1 MPHLLVSG
9 ATGSGK
15 SVTLNGMISSI
26 IMRAR
31 PDQVRMI
38 LIDPKRVEL
47 NAYEGAPHLLSPV
60 VTDPRRAAD
69 AVQWCVKEMEQR
81 YELLAHLGYRNIDG
95 YNDAV
100 AAGEVATSA
109 RSAGR
114 RRDGPTEPEARHRC
128 PTSCS

>member
-15 SVTLNGMISSI
+15 SVTLNGMISSV

-81 YELLAHLGYRNIDG
+81 YELLALAGFRNIDG
-95 YNDAV
+95 YNEAV
-100 AAGEVATSA
+100 
-109 RSAGR
+109 RAGR
-114 RRDGPTEPEARHRC
+114 LEAVPDRTARRSSPRSC
-128 PTSCS
+128 PTCCWSSTSSPT